1 MFESVK
7 NKLTNFYTNT
17 KDYLSRS
24 NPQYSTRRVSVW
36 GNTRYPVEIRDGSTS
51 QVVERFHSIDL
62 GMDTNLQVLGKR
74 AAVNK
79 KCKNVTNKAISFT
92 ALAGAFWYFAQPYAS
107 AAYQFSAEA
116 CNSVLSS
123 LENMTL
129 EDLQQLI
136 SDHSVELIA
145 GGTIL
150 SAAALAVVMRKVARC
165 ISNTPCC
172 ARRRN
177 APLPLP
183 LHAPIGQGIAPQ
195 PQPAN
200 RQGNDNARSAQN
212 VQATA
217 ANDQANGQR
226 NENALPPQP
235 LNGPDR
241 NVDRLPEA
249 DRRNV
254 GWCSKKL
261 KSLKDRTV
269 SATNK
274 VLTPVQTAYTGLK
287 NRADSTVQSA
297 YTGVKNRVLTP
308 VQTAYTG
315 LKNKAASTA
324 QAAAAGI
331 KNRVVSGKNRAISAA
346 DAACTKLVDGT
357 RRALWWSTK
366 KAITT
371 PFKVTSFT
379 LRRIAV
385 PAVKLTA
392 SVGLRSAKKG
402 VSLTRAAA
410 PKAKRAVGVVAQ
422 GVKNYSPQI
431 VQTAFETTGK
441 VAGLIASC
449 ISGFSD
455 GIAQLSKENPK
466 LMGSI
471 VAGTL
476 FFGALQHMQGAPE
489 LEAAY

>member
-287 NRADSTVQSA
+287 N
-297 YTGVKNRVLTP
+297 
-308 VQTAYTG
+308 
-315 LKNKAASTA
+315 KAASTA